1 MRTIRIAII
10 ILLAIY
16 SGNRIMA
23 QSDHLEPTSGIF
35 DSSDSQLEYYGKV
48 KKILFQGLNYSPAIR
63 FLIIPSFSPE
73 SVLEIAFDRTTKK
86 LFLVYQVC
94 DKNIWYS
101 KNGDSTNV
109 ARKRK
114 EISGESVELV
124 NKLFETAIEGVEFQ
138 KEPFL
143 GCDGE
148 NYFFSVKKF
157 GFKTGMTW
165 SPNKETKMRRL
176 VDIGLALVKL
186 ATNEKMF
193 VQLDDNLKSQIIRL
207 TNDLK

>member
-16 SGNRIMA
+16 SGNRMMA
-23 QSDHLEPTSGIF
+23 QSDHLEPTIGVF
-35 DSSDSQLEYYGKV
+35 DSSNSQLEYYGKV
-48 KKILFQGLNYSPAIR
+48 KKILFQGLNYNPTIR

-86 LFLVYQVC
+86 MYLVYQVC
-94 DKNIWYS
+94 DKNIWYN
-101 KNGDSTNV
+101 KNRDSTNV
-109 ARKRK
+109 TRKRK
-114 EISGESVELV
+114 EISGESVELI

-138 KEPFL
+138 KERFL

-148 NYFFSVKKF
+148 RYFFSANKF
-157 GFKTGMTW
+157 GLKTGMTW

-176 VDIGLALVKL
+176 VDIGPCISK
-186 ATNEKMF
+186 TSYE
-193 VQLDDNLKSQIIRL
+193 
-207 TNDLK
+207 